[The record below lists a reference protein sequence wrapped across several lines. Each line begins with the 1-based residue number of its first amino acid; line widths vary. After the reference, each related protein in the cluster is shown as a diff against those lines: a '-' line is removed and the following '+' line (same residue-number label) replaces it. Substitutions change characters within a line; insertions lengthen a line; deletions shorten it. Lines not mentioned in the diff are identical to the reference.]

1 MCHYVCSS
9 LPKRW
14 HFVTFPQGMGSVGVS
29 WTLPSRL
36 FFRDKSNVCLTLLHK
51 ELTSDWMSFNTVNHS
66 FSARAL
72 LLFSYRQKKICEQII
87 GPPSFCVI
95 SCVLCCSSCGSVCIF
110 FLLWLFMLSVAAF
123 LIPALLG
130 LSDSVYF
137 LISLANQ
144 VVYKV
149 LLFLFTEM
157 NQLYS
162 VSW

>member
-1 MCHYVCSS
+1 
-9 LPKRW
+9 
-14 HFVTFPQGMGSVGVS
+14 
-29 WTLPSRL
+29 
-36 FFRDKSNVCLTLLHK
+36 
-51 ELTSDWMSFNTVNHS
+51 
-66 FSARAL
+66 
-72 LLFSYRQKKICEQII
+72 
-87 GPPSFCVI
+87 
-95 SCVLCCSSCGSVCIF
+95 
-110 FLLWLFMLSVAAF
+110 MLSVAAF

>member
-1 MCHYVCSS
+1 
-9 LPKRW
+9 
-14 HFVTFPQGMGSVGVS
+14 
-29 WTLPSRL
+29 
-36 FFRDKSNVCLTLLHK
+36 
-51 ELTSDWMSFNTVNHS
+51 
-66 FSARAL
+66 
-72 LLFSYRQKKICEQII
+72 
-87 GPPSFCVI
+87 
-95 SCVLCCSSCGSVCIF
+95 
-110 FLLWLFMLSVAAF
+110 MLSVAAF

-162 VSW
+162 VSWQIDQFVALLYSG

>member
-1 MCHYVCSS
+1 
-9 LPKRW
+9 
-14 HFVTFPQGMGSVGVS
+14 
-29 WTLPSRL
+29 
-36 FFRDKSNVCLTLLHK
+36 
-51 ELTSDWMSFNTVNHS
+51 
-66 FSARAL
+66 
-72 LLFSYRQKKICEQII
+72 
-87 GPPSFCVI
+87 
-95 SCVLCCSSCGSVCIF
+95 
-110 FLLWLFMLSVAAF
+110 MLSVAAF

-137 LISLANQ
+137 LILLANQ